1 MYSLFTYEVFR
12 LLVLVLYQSTLR
24 SSTMPR
30 LRMTLYKSA
39 DRLVSGE
46 IQWSGRLTRPVRQF
60 LYNANQAAR
69 CRNNYRRDENLT
81 IVYMTELHVS
91 TYKQLARSFRSAPA
105 EIETWPHVLLMTPGT
120 AHSLRQG
127 IAGVGPGRALFLEQ
141 YVVELSPPLT
151 LGGCASS
158 MVLPRIKTALSL
170 LFSATSPATR
180 YRYTLLL
187 YSDLFFGTTWYLAC
201 RKVVLLTI
209 T

>member
-1 MYSLFTYEVFR
+1 VLNVLWPVWWYAEYFMIFLVIRDIQWIDELQAMYSLFTYEVFR

-91 TYKQLARSFRSAPA
+91 TYSLLVRSARRR
-105 EIETWPHVLLMTPGT
+105 
-120 AHSLRQG
+120 LRSRR
-127 IAGVGPGRALFLEQ
+127 GRTCF
-141 YVVELSPPLT
+141 
-151 LGGCASS
+151 
-158 MVLPRIKTALSL
+158 
-170 LFSATSPATR
+170 
-180 YRYTLLL
+180 
-187 YSDLFFGTTWYLAC
+187 
-201 RKVVLLTI
+201 
-209 T
+209 